1 MNQPQCPICHPPQLD
16 IPPPE
21 EGLIPDTCPARG
33 NHEIITRAFEYLR
46 RMEARL
52 SVLPPTAGHPER
64 AAAAQARAD
73 IERLRT
79 AHLAVAPTGNDDLP

>member
-21 EGLIPDTCPARG
+21 E
-33 NHEIITRAFEYLR
+33 
-46 RMEARL
+46 
-52 SVLPPTAGHPER
+52 AGHPEL

-79 AHLAVAPTGNDDLP
+79 AHLAVAPTGTDDLP